1 MTTWGERHAGMRAA
15 LLTIYALA
23 ILSAAALSA
32 QDEYDR
38 SALVAV
44 PVPAIDRLEKPIQE
58 QLAEQRAVLEELLSK
73 PDTARL
79 DLMRGYGGMGQL
91 YFLYELW
98 APAEVCFD
106 NALALAP
113 RDFRWHYY
121 LGVMYSRQ
129 GEADKAVTALDK
141 AVELRPES
149 VPARIRLGRLKFE
162 QGETEA
168 AEEQFLEVLE
178 VDAGQAA
185 AYNELGRIAQQR
197 GEVEKAIELYQK
209 ALALQPEAD
218 SIHLQL
224 GMAYRDAGNMD
235 KAREHMRLNKQG
247 PVIFPDPLVYGLTA
261 LTRSARFYLK
271 LGSERL
277 SEGRLTEA
285 EEAFREAISR
295 DPEDRLAHYNLGLTL
310 LRMER
315 REEAVENFERALEID
330 QDNRDAHFNLA
341 TVMAEEGRFREA
353 ATHFHRAYEIDPQ
366 DREAHLEWA
375 VALSRSGRLAE
386 AAQELEKLLAEE
398 PENAKAHLQMG
409 LLEERDGRPTEAIEQ
424 LQIAVE
430 IEPDLLEAHAAAGA
444 LFGRRGRFA
453 EAAGSFARVVE
464 LDPVDVGARF
474 SLAMALILG
483 EEYRRA
489 RKTLEEALMA
499 FPGNLPLSHLL
510 ARLLA
515 SAPDGTVR
523 DGARAVQ
530 LALAAYEEGGTVD
543 QGETVAMAWAEAGDF
558 DQALTWQRRMLGQ
571 VEGRESPERVAQL
584 RHRLALYESGQP
596 CRAPWKE
603 D

>member
-1 MTTWGERHAGMRAA
+1 MRAA
-15 LLTIYALA
+15 LLTTYALA
-23 ILSAAALSA
+23 ILSAAAVPA

-38 SALVAV
+38 STLVAV

-58 QLAEQRAVLEELLSK
+58 QLAEQRAGLEELLSK

-79 DLMRGYGGMGQL
+79 DLMRGYGGIGQL
-91 YFLYELW
+91 YYLYELW
-98 APAEVCFD
+98 EAAEVCFE

-129 GEADKAVTALDK
+129 GEADKAVAALDK

-149 VPARIRLGRLKFE
+149 IPARIRLGRLKFE
-162 QGETEA
+162 QGETEE

-178 VDAGQAA
+178 VDAEQAA

-197 GEVEKAIELYQK
+197 GEVEKAIELYK
-209 ALALQPEAD
+209 RALELQPEAD
-218 SIHLQL
+218 LIHQQL
-224 GMAYRDAGNMD
+224 GTAYRDAGDMD

-247 PVIFPDPLVYGLTA
+247 PVIFPDPLIYGLTA

-271 LGSERL
+271 LGNERL

-295 DPEDRLAHYNLGLTL
+295 DPEDKLAHYNLGLTL
-310 LRMER
+310 LGLER
-315 REEAVENFERALEID
+315 REEAVESFERALEID
-330 QDNRDAHFNLA
+330 PDYRDAHFNLG
-341 TVMAEEGRFREA
+341 TVMAEAGRFPEA
-353 ATHFHRAYEIDPQ
+353 ITHFHRAYEIDPEDQ
-366 DREAHLEWA
+366 EAHLGWV
-375 VALSRSGRLAE
+375 VALSRVGRLAE
-386 AAQELEKLLAEE
+386 AIQELEKLLAEE
-398 PENAKAHLQMG
+398 P
-409 LLEERDGRPTEAIEQ
+409 
-424 LQIAVE
+424 
-430 IEPDLLEAHAAAGA
+430 DLKEAHAAAGA
-444 LFGRRGRFA
+444 LFGRTGRFA

-464 LDPVDVGARF
+464 LDAMDVGARF

-483 EEYRRA
+483 ENYRQA
-489 RKTLEEALMA
+489 QQILEEALIA

-515 SAPDGTVR
+515 TAPDPAVR
-523 DGARAVQ
+523 DGTLAVE

-543 QGETVAMAWAEAGDF
+543 EGETVAMAWAEAGDF
-558 DQALTWQRRMLGQ
+558 EQALDWQRRMLARVGA
-571 VEGRESPERVAQL
+571 GESLERVGQI